1 MRVYISGPITGVSD
15 YMKKFELAEKEL
27 IEKGFA
33 VVNQAKINYGMPED
47 MTYEEYLEIDIRLID
62 LCDAIYMIRGWEMSR
77 GANREYGYALGKWKV
92 IMGHLEKLR

>member
-1 MRVYISGPITGVSD
+1 MRVYISGPITGVPD
-15 YMKKFELAEKEL
+15 YMENFELAEKEL

-33 VVNQAKINYGMPED
+33 VVNPAKINYGMPED
-47 MTYEEYLEIDIRLID
+47 MAYEEYMEIDIRLID

-77 GANREYGYALGKWKV
+77 GANREYGYALGKGKV

>member
-15 YMKKFELAEKEL
+15 YMEKFELAEKEL

-33 VVNQAKINYGMPED
+33 VVNPAKINYGMPED
-47 MTYEEYLEIDIRLID
+47 MTYEEYMEIDIRLID
-62 LCDAIYMIRGWEMSR
+62 LCDAIYMIRGWEMSS
-77 GANREYGYALGKWKV
+77 GANREYGYALGKGKV